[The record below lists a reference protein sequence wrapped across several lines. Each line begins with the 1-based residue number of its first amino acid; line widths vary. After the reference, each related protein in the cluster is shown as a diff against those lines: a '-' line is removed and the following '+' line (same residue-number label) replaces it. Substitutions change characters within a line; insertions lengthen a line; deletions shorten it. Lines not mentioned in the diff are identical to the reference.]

1 MALESPSHD
10 HPAESG
16 QVVLDTA
23 SVVRGWLDGNR
34 MRGVLA
40 GLAVAFAMAVAGNAI
55 RVFLRRSRQAR
66 TG

>member
-1 MALESPSHD
+1 MALGSPIHE
-10 HPAESG
+10 HPAEAG

-40 GLAVAFAMAVAGNAI
+40 GLAVALVMAVAGNAV
-55 RVFLRRSRQAR
+55 RLLLRRSRQAR
-66 TG
+66 TA